1 MNRHLAKIA
10 LALVAPAIGSHLA
23 LAQQACGLPGVTVT
37 VTPECAAPGQ
47 MIQVTLTNNS
57 NQVIT
62 LFSSCVY
69 TNVHA
74 SSDCTGAAVFSPIC
88 LAVLTPIPP
97 GQSKTQPWDQ
107 KDDNGIQV
115 PDGDYSFSISYM
127 GGGCCASVAI
137 GPPVSIYCTAKK
149 NSKSCL
155 PQIAFT
161 GTPSVTDPNPFQ
173 VKATQV
179 INNKLGMLFYGFGQT
194 AVPFNGGTLCV
205 QSPITRLP
213 TMNSGGN
220 PPPDDCSGRYS
231 FDMNAHIQ
239 SGVDPLLVAGASV
252 AAQYWQRD
260 PAHPD
265 GTGIGLTNAVHFC
278 IQN

>member
-1 MNRHLAKIA
+1 MLPHLARLAFA
-10 LALVAPAIGSHLA
+10 LSAFAFSSPFAH
-23 LAQQACGLPGVTVT
+23 AQQACGLTGVTVT
-37 VTPECAAPGQ
+37 VSPECAAPGQ
-47 MIQVTLTNNS
+47 VILVTLTNNS

-62 LFSSCVY
+62 LPSTCVFES
-69 TNVHA
+69 VHA
-74 SSDCTGAAVFSPIC
+74 STDCTGPIVFGPVCGAVILP
-88 LAVLTPIPP
+88 VPP
-97 GQSKTQPWDQ
+97 GQSRTQPWDQ
-107 KDDNGIQV
+107 KDDNGLQV
-115 PDGDYSFSISYM
+115 PSGDYSFSISYLR
-127 GGGCCASVAI
+127 GGCCAGVTI
-137 GPPVSIYCTAKK
+137 GPPASVYCAAKR
-149 NSKSCL
+149 NSQSCL

-161 GTPSVTDPNPFQ
+161 GMPSASDPTPFQ
-173 VKATQV
+173 IKATQV
-179 INNKLGMLFYGFGQT
+179 INNKLGMLFYGFGQA

-213 TMNSGGN
+213 SMSSGGN

-239 SGVDPLLVAGASV
+239 SGLDPLLVAGASV